1 MVSQIIVM
9 PKVTKLQSASS
20 INKDML
26 NIKQGSLHKMERFM
40 SATDVKADIESTMNI
55 NVMYFASLADE
66 ANCQQETVSVQ
77 QDKSLIELYEQLSQK
92 HRFSRPQAELRVA
105 VNDYFAKWTDQI
117 NDGDSVVFI
126 TPVAGG

>member
-1 MVSQIIVM
+1 MSTIELE
-9 PKVTKLQSASS
+9 TKAEVETSFDA
-20 INKDML
+20 
-26 NIKQGSLHKMERFM
+26 
-40 SATDVKADIESTMNI
+40 TMNI
-55 NVMYFASLADE
+55 NVLYFASLADE

-77 QDKSLIELYEQLSQK
+77 QSTSLTELYEQLTQK

-105 VNDYFAKWTDQI
+105 VNDYFANWTDQI